1 MDIYGFEEVSFVGRI
16 AYGIMCAE
24 EYLTQQYPCKN
35 WILVFE
41 SFWKITNLDLWD
53 NWMDEVIVMN
63 LVTFT
68 GLSFETANTNN
79 YVYVTGLLIT
89 KTFNVNHLREI
100 RSCFSYCDR
109 TSYHEEQ
116 KVWEQICQV

>member
-53 NWMDEVIVMN
+53 NWMDEVIEIIPQYLFEFNDYQSSDFEYLTSEKYNELKN
-63 LVTFT
+63 LYNGT
-68 GLSFETANTNN
+68 GSDVNSILNTMS
-79 YVYVTGLLIT
+79 IT
-89 KTFNVNHLREI
+89 
-100 RSCFSYCDR
+100 
-109 TSYHEEQ
+109 
-116 KVWEQICQV
+116 